1 MQHEAAKEQSFR
13 MRFILS
19 EFDSFFYL
27 QKRKTGTW
35 TSSLFFRAIIVVGGK
50 REKKEIHTHHLQIK
64 EALSFGSYTHT
75 ALSLL
80 PGSRRVV
87 FIHSENQLY
96 IRRGEDNSRRGR
108 RRSAA
113 EEKDF
118 ALTTR
123 FCRRNDDDGR
133 LVSLERK
140 NDDDVDKHRIRD
152 ASRG

>member
-13 MRFILS
+13 MRFILYPILTV
-19 EFDSFFYL
+19 FF
-27 QKRKTGTW
+27 
-35 TSSLFFRAIIVVGGK
+35 TSKKERLGLGLLRFFFVPSSSWEEN
-50 REKKEIHTHHLQIK
+50 EKKKKYTRTTFKLKRRFLSGHT
-64 EALSFGSYTHT
+64 YT